1 MKLYLLRHAQANSPA
16 VDPEKGLSP
25 EGVAQAKKMS
35 ESVSQLANL
44 EVKVVLY
51 SSKQRARQTAEIMV
65 EKMLPAPR
73 IMQTNNLEPEGD
85 VQVWVERAL
94 TSEENVMLVGHLPHL
109 GRLAACLLSRDES
122 KEVVEFTTATLAC
135 LVRDSDGN
143 WHLDWL
149 LRPDAI
155 RA

>member
-35 ESVSQLANL
+35 EIVPQLANL
-44 EVKVVLY
+44 EVKVVLH
-51 SSKQRARQTAEIMV
+51 SGKQRALQTAEIMA
-65 EKMLPAPR
+65 ENMMPNPR
-73 IMQTNNLEPEGD
+73 IMQANNLEPEGD

-122 KEVVEFTTATLAC
+122 REVFDFTTATLAC
-135 LVRDSDGN
+135 LVRDSDGD
-143 WHLDWL
+143 WCLDWL
-149 LRPDAI
+149 LRPKVL
-155 RA
+155 RG